1 MEILN
6 TTPLTKT
13 NAVKGGN
20 LTPLKKYEPEKLVM
34 PRLPKFMIP
43 KFATSEGGATD
54 TMSEYVYK
62 LSEMRNMYRADM
74 GMWLSFLQDCN
85 CRRKVYRLF
94 PVFLNFWRV
103 AKSL

>member
-6 TTPLTKT
+6 TTTLTTT

-54 TMSEYVYK
+54 TMSEF
-62 LSEMRNMYRADM
+62 
-74 GMWLSFLQDCN
+74 SFPPACN
-85 CRRKVYRLF
+85 YHRRVCMLF
-94 PVFLNFWRV
+94 RVSCNFWR
-103 AKSL
+103 ADKSL